1 LKFLQQEID
10 KLYADNMTSKEVIQK
25 VLKLKDELSVYL
37 QNITQDVPE
46 LEDHELFLVGKVA
59 NGNLENR
66 INSIDVCL
74 AL

>member
-1 LKFLQQEID
+1 
-10 KLYADNMTSKEVIQK
+10 MTSKEVIQK

-37 QNITQDVPE
+37 QNITQDVSE

>member
-10 KLYADNMTSKEVIQK
+10 QLYADNMTSKEVIQK

>member
-1 LKFLQQEID
+1 
-10 KLYADNMTSKEVIQK
+10 MTSKEVIQK